1 MGIVLESQ
9 EEIDNHLN
17 EERARGKKIVTT
29 NGCFD
34 IINKSHIRMLK
45 EAASQGDVLVVGLNS
60 DQSIH
65 QWKGPTRPIRNQE
78 ERAEILAA
86 IGCVAYVVLFDE
98 RDCTDFVRRVK
109 PDVHVNDASYGENC
123 VEAAAVKESGGKLYL
138 IPKFEGESN
147 SQLIERIRKL
157 Q

>member
-1 MGIVLESQ
+1 MGIVLETQ
-9 EEIDNHLN
+9 EDIDRHLG
-17 EERARGKKIVTT
+17 EVRKQGRTIVTT

-45 EAASQGDVLVVGLNS
+45 EAAAQGDVLVVGLNS
-60 DQSIH
+60 DESIH
-65 QWKGPTRPIRNQE
+65 QWKGPTRPIRNQD

-86 IGCVAYVVLFDE
+86 IGYVDFVVLFDE
-98 RDCTDFVRRVK
+98 RDCTEFVRRVK

-123 VEAAAVKESGGKLYL
+123 VEAGAVRESGGKLHL
-138 IPKFEGESN
+138 IPKFAGESN

-157 Q
+157 E